1 MVMGRLGSIA
11 WFLIISFALT
21 IIANWRYLLYSPQ
34 EFNPRIYV
42 TPNDE
47 EIVKLVYNLTGGWE
61 RFGDL
66 NELVNDVDK
75 MYVWCI
81 FNINPDDKDSEWR
94 MPKET
99 LRARSAKCIDYAT
112 LLCSM
117 IKCYTKGTVKAY
129 CIIIKDEETIGSV
142 EHAALQIILPN
153 NSTLILDP
161 AIHYTTG
168 KPKPTIAETLNYLDA
183 VKATLKMRNPKI
195 TMIFN
200 DQTLIQFKTIN
211 EYIEWIKKV

>member
-1 MVMGRLGSIA
+1 MGRLGSIA
-11 WFLIISFALT
+11 WFLLISFTLT

-42 TPNDE
+42 TPKDE
-47 EIVKLVYNLTGGWE
+47 EIVKLTYNLTGGWE
-61 RFGDL
+61 KFGDL

-81 FNINPDDKDSEWR
+81 FNINPDSKDDNWR

-99 LRARSAKCIDYAT
+99 LRTRSAKCIDYAT

-117 IKCYTKGTVKAY
+117 IRCYAKINVY
-129 CIIIKDEETIGSV
+129 CIIIEDKEKGAG
-142 EHAALQIILPN
+142 HASIQIILPN
-153 NSTLILDP
+153 KTTLILDP

-168 KPKPTIAETLNYLDA
+168 KPKPIEAETLNYIETL
-183 VKATLKMRNPKI
+183 KATFPLQFRKPEI
-195 TMIFN
+195 TYAFN
-200 DQTLIQFKTIN
+200 DETSKTFTSTK